1 MADMVALGP
10 PLALFDCWKPLT
22 EGAPPLSVV
31 LLLCGK
37 ITYAL
42 GL

>member
-1 MADMVALGP
+1 MADMVALEP
-10 PLALFDCWKPLT
+10 PLPPPLVCWKALP
-22 EGAPPLSVV
+22 EGALLSVT

>member
-1 MADMVALGP
+1 MADMVALEP
-10 PLALFDCWKPLT
+10 PLAPFDYWKALT
-22 EGAPPLSVV
+22 EGALLSVV